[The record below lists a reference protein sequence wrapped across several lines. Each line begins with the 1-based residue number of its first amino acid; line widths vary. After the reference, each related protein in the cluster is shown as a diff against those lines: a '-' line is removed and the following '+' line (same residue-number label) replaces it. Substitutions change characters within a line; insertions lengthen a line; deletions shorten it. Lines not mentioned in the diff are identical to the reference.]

1 MKKFVVSCL
10 LIGIA
15 SCSVSPK
22 KLDEL
27 NSENNYY
34 SPAQTIKCMQMQTPQ
49 RPHPINKKG
58 EVRESYDQGD
68 CYDDLLSK
76 NTRELTIELGKSS
89 IDLNVDKEQEIL
101 SVNDNSIDDIDI
113 EAIETKVLKKPKK
126 TKF

>member
-10 LIGIA
+10 LIGII

-76 NTRELTIELGKSS
+76 NTRELTIEFGKSS
-89 IDLNVDKEQEIL
+89 IDLNVDKEQDIL

-113 EAIETKVLKKPKK
+113 EAIETKVLKKPKQN
-126 TKF
+126 

>member
-10 LIGIA
+10 LIGIV

-34 SPAQTIKCMQMQTPQ
+34 SPAQTIKCIQMQTPQ

-68 CYDDLLSK
+68 CYDDLLTK
-76 NTRELTIELGKSS
+76 NIRELTIEFGKSS

-101 SVNDNSIDDIDI
+101 SVNDNSIDI
-113 EAIETKVLKKPKK
+113 EAIETKVLKKPKQN
-126 TKF
+126 

>member
-10 LIGIA
+10 LIVIV

-34 SPAQTIKCMQMQTPQ
+34 SPAQSIKCMQMQTPQ

-68 CYDDLLSK
+68 CYDDLLTK
-76 NTRELTIELGKSS
+76 NIRELTIEFGKSS

-113 EAIETKVLKKPKK
+113 EAIETKVLKKPKQN
-126 TKF
+126 

>member
-10 LIGIA
+10 LIGIV

-49 RPHPINKKG
+49 RPYPINKKG

-113 EAIETKVLKKPKK
+113 EAIETKVLKKPKQN
-126 TKF
+126 

>member
-10 LIGIA
+10 LIGIV

-68 CYDDLLSK
+68 CYDDLLTK
-76 NTRELTIELGKSS
+76 NTRELTIEFGKSS
-89 IDLNVDKEQEIL
+89 IDLNVDMEKEIL
-101 SVNDNSIDDIDI
+101 SVNDNSINDIDI
-113 EAIETKVLKKPKK
+113 EAIETKVLKKPKQN
-126 TKF
+126 

>member
-68 CYDDLLSK
+68 CYDDLLTK
-76 NTRELTIELGKSS
+76 NTRELTIEFGKSS
-89 IDLNVDKEQEIL
+89 IDLNVDKEQEVL

-113 EAIETKVLKKPKK
+113 EAIETKVLKKPKQD
-126 TKF
+126 

>member
-58 EVRESYDQGD
+58 EVRKSYDQGD

-101 SVNDNSIDDIDI
+101 SVNGNSIDDIDI
-113 EAIETKVLKKPKK
+113 EAIETKVLKKPKQN
-126 TKF
+126 

>member
-1 MKKFVVSCL
+1 MKKFAVSCL
-10 LIGIA
+10 LIGIV

-68 CYDDLLSK
+68 CYDDLLTK
-76 NTRELTIELGKSS
+76 NTRELTIEFGKSS
-89 IDLNVDKEQEIL
+89 IDLNVYKEQEIL

-113 EAIETKVLKKPKK
+113 EAIETKVLKKPKQN
-126 TKF
+126 

>member
-10 LIGIA
+10 LIGIV

-58 EVRESYDQGD
+58 EVRESYDQDD
-68 CYDDLLSK
+68 CYDDLLTK
-76 NTRELTIELGKSS
+76 NIRELTIEFGKSS

-113 EAIETKVLKKPKK
+113 EAIETKVLKKPKQN
-126 TKF
+126 

>member
-10 LIGIA
+10 LIGMV

-76 NTRELTIELGKSS
+76 NTRELTIEFGKSS
-89 IDLNVDKEQEIL
+89 IDLNVDKEQEVL
-101 SVNDNSIDDIDI
+101 SVNDNSIEDIDI
-113 EAIETKVLKKPKK
+113 EAIETKVLKKPKQN
-126 TKF
+126 

>member
-1 MKKFVVSCL
+1 MKKTVCFLIFGLVSCSL
-10 LIGIA
+10 
-15 SCSVSPK
+15 SPK

-49 RPHPINKKG
+49 RPHPVNKKG

-76 NTRELTIELGKSS
+76 NIRELTLEFDSSS
-89 IDLNVDKEQEIL
+89 IDLGDGKEQEIL
-101 SVNDNSIDDIDI
+101 TVNIDSIDDIDI
-113 EAIETKVLKKPKK
+113 EAIEAKVLKKPKQD
-126 TKF
+126 

>member
-76 NTRELTIELGKSS
+76 NTRELTIEFGKSS
-89 IDLNVDKEQEIL
+89 IDLNVNKEQEIL
-101 SVNDNSIDDIDI
+101 SVNENSIDDIDI
-113 EAIETKVLKKPKK
+113 EAIETKVLKKPKQN
-126 TKF
+126 

>member
-10 LIGIA
+10 LIGIV

-68 CYDDLLSK
+68 CYDDLLTK
-76 NTRELTIELGKSS
+76 NIRELTIEFGKST

-101 SVNDNSIDDIDI
+101 SVNDNSIDDIDV
-113 EAIETKVLKKPKK
+113 EAIERKVLKKPKQN
-126 TKF
+126 

>member
-10 LIGIA
+10 LIVIV

-76 NTRELTIELGKSS
+76 NTRELTIEFGKSS

-113 EAIETKVLKKPKK
+113 EAIETKVLKKPKQN
-126 TKF
+126 

>member
-1 MKKFVVSCL
+1 MKKTVCFLIFGLVSCSL
-10 LIGIA
+10 
-15 SCSVSPK
+15 SPK

-49 RPHPINKKG
+49 RPYPINKKG

-113 EAIETKVLKKPKK
+113 EAIETKVLKKPKQN
-126 TKF
+126 

>member
-10 LIGIA
+10 LIGIV

-68 CYDDLLSK
+68 CYDDLLTK
-76 NTRELTIELGKSS
+76 NTRELTIEFGKSS
-89 IDLNVDKEQEIL
+89 IDLNVDKEQDIL

-113 EAIETKVLKKPKK
+113 EAIETKVLKKPKQN
-126 TKF
+126 

>member
-1 MKKFVVSCL
+1 MKKFVVSYL
-10 LIGIA
+10 LIGIVG
-15 SCSVSPK
+15 CSVSPK

-68 CYDDLLSK
+68 CYDDLLTK
-76 NTRELTIELGKSS
+76 NIRELTIEFGKSF

-113 EAIETKVLKKPKK
+113 EAIETKVLKKPKQN
-126 TKF
+126 

>member
-1 MKKFVVSCL
+1 MKKFVLSFL
-10 LIGIA
+10 LIGVV
-15 SCSVSPK
+15 SCSISPK

-34 SPAQTIKCMQMQTPQ
+34 SPVQTIKCMQMQTPQ

-76 NTRELTIELGKSS
+76 NIRELTLEFDSSS
-89 IDLNVDKEQEIL
+89 IDLGDGKEQEIL
-101 SVNDNSIDDIDI
+101 TVNNDSIDDIDI
-113 EAIETKVLKKPKK
+113 EAIEAKVLKKPKQD
-126 TKF
+126 

>member
-1 MKKFVVSCL
+1 MKKFAVSCL
-10 LIGIA
+10 LIGIV

-68 CYDDLLSK
+68 CYDDLLTK
-76 NTRELTIELGKSS
+76 NIRELTIELGKSS

-113 EAIETKVLKKPKK
+113 EAIETKVLKKPKQN
-126 TKF
+126 

>member
-1 MKKFVVSCL
+1 MKKFAVSCL
-10 LIGIA
+10 LIGIV

-76 NTRELTIELGKSS
+76 NTRELTIEFGKSS
-89 IDLNVDKEQEIL
+89 IDLNVDKEQEVL

-113 EAIETKVLKKPKK
+113 EAIETKVLKKPKQN
-126 TKF
+126 

>member
-1 MKKFVVSCL
+1 MKKFAVSCL
-10 LIGIA
+10 LIGIV

-68 CYDDLLSK
+68 CYDDLLTK
-76 NTRELTIELGKSS
+76 NTRELTIEFGKSS

-101 SVNDNSIDDIDI
+101 SINDNSIDDIDI
-113 EAIETKVLKKPKK
+113 EAIETKVLKKPKQN
-126 TKF
+126 

>member
-10 LIGIA
+10 LIGIV

-58 EVRESYDQGD
+58 EVRESYDQDD
-68 CYDDLLSK
+68 CYDDLLTK
-76 NTRELTIELGKSS
+76 NIRELTIEFGKSS
-89 IDLNVDKEQEIL
+89 IDLNVDKEQGIL
-101 SVNDNSIDDIDI
+101 SVNDNSIDDIDV
-113 EAIETKVLKKPKK
+113 EAIERKVLKKPKQN
-126 TKF
+126 

>member
-1 MKKFVVSCL
+1 MKKFAVSCL
-10 LIGIA
+10 LIGIV

-34 SPAQTIKCMQMQTPQ
+34 SPAQSIKCMQMQTPQ

-68 CYDDLLSK
+68 CYDDLLTK
-76 NTRELTIELGKSS
+76 NTRELTIEFGKSS

-113 EAIETKVLKKPKK
+113 EAIETKVLKKPKQN
-126 TKF
+126 

>member
-10 LIGIA
+10 LIGIV

-49 RPHPINKKG
+49 RPHPVNKKG

-76 NTRELTIELGKSS
+76 NIRELTLEFDSSS
-89 IDLNVDKEQEIL
+89 IDLGDGKEQEIL
-101 SVNDNSIDDIDI
+101 TVNNDSIDDIDI
-113 EAIETKVLKKPKK
+113 EAIEAKVLKKPKQD
-126 TKF
+126 

>member
-1 MKKFVVSCL
+1 MKKFVVSYL
-10 LIGIA
+10 LIGIVG
-15 SCSVSPK
+15 CSVSPK

-113 EAIETKVLKKPKK
+113 EAIETKVLKKPKQN
-126 TKF
+126 

>member
-10 LIGIA
+10 LIGIV

-58 EVRESYDQGD
+58 EVRESYDQDD
-68 CYDDLLSK
+68 CYDDLLTK
-76 NTRELTIELGKSS
+76 NIRELTIEFGKSS
-89 IDLNVDKEQEIL
+89 IDLNVDKEQGIL

-113 EAIETKVLKKPKK
+113 EAIETKVLKKPKQN
-126 TKF
+126 

>member
-1 MKKFVVSCL
+1 MKKTVCL
-10 LIGIA
+10 LIFGLV
-15 SCSVSPK
+15 SCSLSPK

-27 NSENNYY
+27 SSENNYY

-76 NTRELTIELGKSS
+76 NIRELTLEFDSSS
-89 IDLNVDKEQEIL
+89 IDLGDGKEQEIL
-101 SVNDNSIDDIDI
+101 TVNNDSIDDIDI
-113 EAIETKVLKKPKK
+113 EAIEAKVLKKPKQD
-126 TKF
+126 

>member
-1 MKKFVVSCL
+1 MKKFAVSCL
-10 LIGIA
+10 LIGIV

-68 CYDDLLSK
+68 CYDDLLTK
-76 NTRELTIELGKSS
+76 NTRELTIEFGKSS
-89 IDLNVDKEQEIL
+89 IDLNVNKEQEIL

-113 EAIETKVLKKPKK
+113 EAIETKVLKKPKQN
-126 TKF
+126 

>member
-10 LIGIA
+10 LIGIV

-58 EVRESYDQGD
+58 DVKESYDQGD
-68 CYDDLLSK
+68 CYDDLLTR
-76 NTRELTIELGKSS
+76 NIRELTIKFGKPS
-89 IDLNVDKEQEIL
+89 IDLNVDMEKEIL
-101 SVNDNSIDDIDI
+101 SVNDNSINDIDI
-113 EAIETKVLKKPKK
+113 EAIETKVLKKPKQN
-126 TKF
+126 

>member
-1 MKKFVVSCL
+1 MKKFVVSYL
-10 LIGIA
+10 LIGIV
-15 SCSVSPK
+15 SCSISPK

-76 NTRELTIELGKSS
+76 NTRELTIEFGNSS

-113 EAIETKVLKKPKK
+113 EAIETKVLKKPKQN
-126 TKF
+126 

>member
-68 CYDDLLSK
+68 CYDDLLTK
-76 NTRELTIELGKSS
+76 NIRELTIEFGKSF

-101 SVNDNSIDDIDI
+101 SVNENSIDDIDV
-113 EAIETKVLKKPKK
+113 EAIETKVLKKPKQN
-126 TKF
+126 

>member
-126 TKF
+126 N

>member
-1 MKKFVVSCL
+1 MKKFAVSCL
-10 LIGIA
+10 LIGIV

-58 EVRESYDQGD
+58 EVKESYDQGD
-68 CYDDLLSK
+68 CYDDLLTK
-76 NTRELTIELGKSS
+76 NTRELTIEFDNSS
-89 IDLNVDKEQEIL
+89 IDLSDGKEQEIL
-101 SVNDNSIDDIDI
+101 TINSDSIDDIDI
-113 EAIETKVLKKPKK
+113 EAIEAKVLKKPKQD
-126 TKF
+126 